1 MHEPEKNQE
10 GSGLDENP
18 NSSETSESSSIKE
31 KSPENDVL
39 NKLNE
44 KSKAKLDSKVY
55 QSFLHPNS
63 IKTGSI
69 TLGVGLKRKTSVNE
83 ESTSNETKKKVSTNS
98 SIVKH
103 KFHLI

>member
-10 GSGLDENP
+10 GSGLDESP

-63 IKTGSI
+63 IKTGSMMND
-69 TLGVGLKRKTSVNE
+69 TSPQKLFE
-83 ESTSNETKKKVSTNS
+83 CIETSFSAVYLLNF
-98 SIVKH
+98 VK
-103 KFHLI
+103 